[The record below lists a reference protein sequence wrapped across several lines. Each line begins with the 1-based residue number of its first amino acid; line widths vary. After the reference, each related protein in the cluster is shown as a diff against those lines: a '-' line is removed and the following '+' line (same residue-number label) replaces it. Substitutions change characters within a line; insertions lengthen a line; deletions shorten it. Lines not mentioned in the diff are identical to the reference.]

1 MSARSKLLQ
10 PILFPRLIEWFF
22 YLIATANI
30 LLVVFDL
37 TYLEFRTFYLNNDY
51 LSLEPMV
58 KLYDPYKGAEP
69 NLYTQKYIDTAQDVK
84 SRYIQNPQ
92 DPEIPKL
99 LLDLQ
104 AQSKYIIDKDPFARV
119 GRTGSLE
126 RIKNKI
132 RKYMGN
138 ESSTQSFKLF
148 WSLENI
154 NRDKDAFSFYE
165 KKLEPLFKSNYFRE
179 YGEDGEFID
188 KFWQIDLYFI
198 GIFAAELLIR
208 GVYISRQAKIS
219 FRQALSTR
227 WYDFFWLLFTVH
239 WGWLRLLRIIP
250 YIIRSDQLGT
260 PVGKIVDY
268 INDRYSTILA
278 DKVFELVVLQ
288 IIDQLEDTI
297 RRTDFLAIIEPSNSS
312 KTNYKLDGFIDRRTQ
327 ILVSSILPELEPEV
341 LQLIHHVL
349 TSGLEDNPAYQTL
362 LRTPFFGKLPNAALE
377 RFIGNIYGSVLDIAQ
392 NASTDSKGKQLTE
405 QLVRKFS
412 EKFAVELRTQNI
424 DNEVRDI
431 LIAGLEEVKQ
441 NYLRQRRL

>member
-1 MSARSKLLQ
+1 MDERSKLLQ
-10 PILFPRLIEWFF
+10 PILFPLLIEWFF

-37 TYLEFRTFYLNNDY
+37 TYLEFRTFYLTNDY
-51 LSLEPMV
+51 LSLEPVV
-58 KLYDPYKGAEP
+58 KLYDFYKGAEP

-104 AQSKYIIDKDPFARV
+104 AQSKDIIDKDPFARV

-126 RIKNKI
+126 RIKNRI
-132 RKYMGN
+132 RTYMGN
-138 ESSTQSFKLF
+138 ESSTQSFKSF

-154 NRDKDAFSFYE
+154 NRDKEAFSFYE
-165 KKLEPLFKSNYFRE
+165 KKLEPLFKSNYYRE

-208 GVYISRQAKIS
+208 GVYISRRAKIG

-227 WYDFFWLLFTVH
+227 WYDFFWLIFTVH
-239 WGWLRLLRIIP
+239 WGWLRLLRLIP

-260 PVGKIVDY
+260 PVDKIVDY
-268 INDRYSTILA
+268 INDRYSIILA
-278 DKVFELVVLQ
+278 DKVSELVVLQ
-288 IIDQLEDTI
+288 IIDQIENTI
-297 RRTDFLAIIEPSNSS
+297 RRTNYLDGLQPSSSS
-312 KTNYKLDGFIDRRTQ
+312 KINYKLDGFIDRQSQ
-327 ILVSSILPELEPEV
+327 ILVDSVLPDLKPEV
-341 LQLIHHVL
+341 VQLIHHVL
-349 TSGLEDNPAYQTL
+349 TAGLEDNPAYQVL
-362 LRTPFFGKLPNAALE
+362 QKTPVLGKLPNAALE
-377 RFIGNIYGSVLDIAQ
+377 RFIGNIYGAILNIAKD
-392 NASTDSKGKQLTE
+392 ASTDSEGKDLTE

-431 LIAGLEEVKQ
+431 LIAVLEEVKQ